1 MPKHFRH
8 FTNTITIWKLRKRRQ
23 K

>member
-8 FTNTITIWKLRKRRQ
+8 FTNTN
-23 K
+23 